1 MLLYP
6 SLIFILLFVDN
17 NQLTGIIPTQLGKL
31 KKLQMLN
38 LGEIMK
44 LKYVFAFTRMIVI
57 HAVNKIYLLRSL
69 CAKNRTQ
76 LPSWNNALATSRQD
90 ANSNHSNHR

>member
-6 SLIFILLFVDN
+6 SLIFVLFFLDN
-17 NQLTGIIPTQLGKL
+17 NHLTGTIPAQLGKL

-44 LKYVFAFTRMIVI
+44 LKYVFACTRMIVI
-57 HAVNKIYLLRSL
+57 HAVNKIYILRSL

-90 ANSNHSNHR
+90 AN